1 MYKFANLEN
10 TLVTNLTTGVT
21 NIGPSV
27 SHWEGY
33 QAWLADGGVTQ
44 PFMTVDEIKSMVWE
58 KIKAERD
65 QRKNGGFKV
74 GDKWFHSDTESRI
87 QQIGLVMAGAAVPA
101 VPWKT
106 MDGSFQTMSQAL
118 AGQIFQSA
126 FALDSALFQKA
137 EQHKALMEGS
147 PDPLNY
153 DYSTGWPENYFG
165 L

>member
-1 MYKFANLEN
+1 MYKFANLEH
-10 TLVTNLTTGVT
+10 TAVTNLETGVT
-21 NIGPSV
+21 NITRFSPG
-27 SHWEGY
+27 WEQY
-33 QAWLADGGVTQ
+33 VVWLGAGGVTE
-44 PFMTVDEIKSMVWE
+44 PFMTEKEARDSVWE

-65 QRKNGGFKV
+65 KRKNGGFKV

-87 QQIGLVMAGAAVPA
+87 QQIGLMMAGAAVPA
-101 VPWKT
+101 IPWKT

-118 AGQIFQSA
+118 AGQIFQAA

-137 EQHKALMEGS
+137 EEHKVLMEGS

-153 DYSTGWPENYFG
+153 DYSTGWPENFFG